1 MITKEQIVSLVEEAL
16 DENHFVVNVE
26 VRPGNIIDIVIDC
39 VHGVNIQKCIDVSRF
54 VESKLDRD
62 TEDFELNVSSAGLT
76 SPFTVLRQYEKNLGR
91 QVEVRRVGEKPLQG
105 TLKQFDAE
113 GFELE
118 VISKE
123 KLEDKKKK
131 VEVTRT
137 HRFAYADGAEVKVI
151 ISFK

>member
-1 MITKEQIVSLVEEAL
+1 MITKEQIVSLVEETL
-16 DENHFVVNVE
+16 DESHFLVKVDIRSGNV
-26 VRPGNIIDIVIDC
+26 IDIIIDC

-91 QVEVRRVGEKPLQG
+91 EVEVKRVGEKPLQG
-105 TLKQFDAE
+105 ILTQFDTE
-113 GFELE
+113 GFEIE
-118 VISKE
+118 VTNKE
-123 KLEDKKKK
+123 KVEDKKKK
-131 VEVTRT
+131 IEVTRT